1 MEMMHGDLFY
11 HSHRDFLLCWFSILM
26 LAGRHLCVCVFK
38 SSLSRK
44 RVTSSD
50 CIPVDISS
58 RLYTS
63 TCSLHHQTRSIEL
76 GSLSR

>member
-1 MEMMHGDLFY
+1 MEMMHGNRFY
-11 HSHRDFLLCWFSILM
+11 QSHRDFLFCRFSVLM

-38 SSLSRK
+38 SSLFRK

-63 TCSLHHQTRSIEL
+63 TCSLHHQTRFIES
-76 GSLSR
+76 GSLST